1 MTPSPDERLSI
12 GTVLDGRYRIDAVLG
27 TGGMGRVYRGEHTG
41 IGRAVAIKVLHADL
55 NRNREAAQRFQRE
68 AIASG
73 RLDHPNIVG
82 VSDFGVLDDGA
93 CFLVMEALEG
103 ESLGARLER
112 EKRLPWRD
120 ALAILRGVLAGLHH
134 AHERGVVHRDIK
146 PDNIFLA
153 RKNDELVV
161 KILDFG
167 IAKLYAGT
175 ADDPASTR
183 AGLTVGTPAYL
194 SPEQAVGGEIKP
206 ASDIYSTSVVL
217 FEMLVGRAPFED
229 ADPLAMLGAHV
240 GRPPPA
246 LHDLAPDLVLPP
258 GIEEMVQHGLV
269 KTSADRIPSANDYI
283 DLIDSIL
290 AGRTATGSAPV
301 IVPPLPADD
310 SPRVFDGTLG
320 DLAVAAAPSM
330 MLTPVPD
337 AEPKRAVRMVS
348 LADAPDVPKKY
359 WVIGIIVLLAGL
371 VLAVIL
377 LAARGSK
384 SDPDDKPIAKPV
396 DKPVTK
402 PADKPADKPKQKV
415 QSAPRQPPPEIAN
428 PETVKPPEPAQD
440 PMKTAPY
447 AVALQAL
454 TKAPACATRRAA
466 LARLVELDD
475 PKAIPFIKKAK
486 YRMYGGMLGIGEKNA
501 NECLAYDVEPAV
513 KQLSRKLPPPPY
525 KPPPKKR

>member
-112 EKRLPWRD
+112 EKQLPWRD

-206 ASDIYSTSVVL
+206 ASDIYSTSIVL

-240 GRPPPA
+240 GRPPPT

-269 KTSADRIPSANDYI
+269 KTSADRIPSATDYI
-283 DLIDSIL
+283 ELIDSIL
-290 AGRTATGSAPV
+290 AGNTATGSAPV
-301 IVPPLPADD
+301 TVPLDD
-310 SPRVFDGTLG
+310 SSRVSGTLG
-320 DLAVAAAPSM
+320 ELAAAAAPSVL
-330 MLTPVPD
+330 LTPVPD
-337 AEPKRAVRMVS
+337 APRATRMVS
-348 LADAPDVPKKY
+348 LAEAPDVPRKY
-359 WVIGIIVLLAGL
+359 WVIGILVLLAGL
-371 VLAVIL
+371 VLAVVL
-377 LAARGSK
+377 LASRRSK
-384 SDPDDKPIAKPV
+384 NADDRPIDKPIDKPV
-396 DKPVTK
+396 DKPLTK
-402 PADKPADKPKQKV
+402 PADKPKPKAQT
-415 QSAPRQPPPEIAN
+415 APQQPPPEVAK
-428 PETVKPPEPAQD
+428 PETVKPPEPPQD
-440 PMKTAPY
+440 PMTTAPY
-447 AVALQAL
+447 AVALQML

-475 PKAIPFIKKAK
+475 PKAIPVIKKAK
-486 YRMYGGMLGIGEKNA
+486 YRMYGGVLGIGDKNA
-501 NECLAYDVEPAV
+501 NECLAYDVDPAV
-513 KQLSRKLPPPPY
+513 KQLSRNL
-525 KPPPKKR
+525 PPPKKPLPRKR

>member
-112 EKRLPWRD
+112 EKRIPWRE

-206 ASDIYSTSVVL
+206 ASDIYSASIVL

-229 ADPLAMLGAHV
+229 TDPLAMLGAHV

-246 LHDLAPDLVLPP
+246 LHELAPDLVLPP
-258 GIEEMVQHGLV
+258 EIEEMVQHGLV
-269 KTSADRIPSANDYI
+269 KIAADRIPSATDY
-283 DLIDSIL
+283 LERIDSIL
-290 AGRTATGSAPV
+290 AVTATGSAPV
-301 IVPPLPADD
+301 IVPPMPTDD
-310 SPRVFDGTLG
+310 NARFSDTLG
-320 DLAVAAAPSM
+320 ELATAAAPSTL
-330 MLTPVPD
+330 LTPVPE
-337 AEPKRAVRMVS
+337 AKRAARLVS
-348 LADAPDVPKKY
+348 LAEAPDVPRKY
-359 WVIGIIVLLAGL
+359 WVVGILVLLTGL
-371 VLAVIL
+371 ILAVIL
-377 LAARGSK
+377 LASRGK
-384 SDPDDKPIAKPV
+384 SDTDEKSNKPIDTPV
-396 DKPVTK
+396 DKPTSV
-402 PADKPADKPKQKV
+402 DKPKKPQVAQK
-415 QSAPRQPPPEIAN
+415 PPPPPPPVASSV
-428 PETVKPPEPAQD
+428 TVKPEEPPED
-440 PMKTAPY
+440 PPEDPIKSAPY
-447 AVALQAL
+447 PVALQAL
-454 TKAPACATRRAA
+454 TKAATCPARRAA
-466 LARLVELDD
+466 LARLVALDD
-475 PKAIPFIKKAK
+475 AKAIPFIKKAK
-486 YRMYGGMLGIGEKNA
+486 YRMYGGVLGIGEKNA
-501 NECLAYDVEPAV
+501 NECLAYEVDPAV
-513 KQLSRKLPPPPY
+513 KQLSRNL
-525 KPPPKKR
+525 PPPKKPLPRR